1 MEIWTDGTVAPE
13 DSMSTAAGILIEH
26 LRHIAGVT
34 EISLAPVEEE
44 ELVDG
49 RLTSEIYE
57 TPIENLDLSVRV
69 FNSLK
74 RAGII
79 TVGEVLE
86 LLEKGEDA
94 IMSIRNFGEK
104 SMDEL
109 VLKMSEKGYLD
120 SDQAV
125 EAEEAADSTEEE

>member
-1 MEIWTDGTVAPE
+1 
-13 DSMSTAAGILIEH
+13 
-26 LRHIAGVT
+26 
-34 EISLAPVEEE
+34 
-44 ELVDG
+44 
-49 RLTSEIYE
+49 
-57 TPIENLDLSVRV
+57 
-69 FNSLK
+69 LK

-109 VLKMSEKGYLD
+109 VESMTEKGYLETD
-120 SDQAV
+120 EE
-125 EAEEAADSTEEE
+125 EAEETETEEA

>member
-1 MEIWTDGTVAPE
+1 M
-13 DSMSTAAGILIEH
+13 
-26 LRHIAGVT
+26 
-34 EISLAPVEEE
+34 
-44 ELVDG
+44 
-49 RLTSEIYE
+49 TSEIYE

-109 VLKMSEKGYLD
+109 VLQMAEKGYLE
-120 SDQAV
+120 SDENGDDALADEAGAED
-125 EAEEAADSTEEE
+125 EAEDTEAAAEAPEED